1 LRAVLNLLVAD
12 DFPSTPDVVC
22 KASPE
27 PQAAFDG
34 SSRLPTLTLNTL
46 GSKGLVGSEPL
57 LFPPEVIRHTFLA
70 LCMQDRD

>member
-1 LRAVLNLLVAD
+1 
-12 DFPSTPDVVC
+12 
-22 KASPE
+22 
-27 PQAAFDG
+27 
-34 SSRLPTLTLNTL
+34 LTLNTL